1 VVLYGRIPGNA
12 FQGNWTVGVY
22 LDQRAD
28 QQQAQALGNIFSGQA
43 GGWPSVLGQLIANLF
58 APKQVPIQFETVDGE
73 HRITVPGLLE
83 VGSEQVPNPFSGQL
97 PLDPKVSELAVPF
110 YTGAVRVRRS
120 RTLRLTDPNMGFE
133 YSGRSALI
141 GSFDY
146 SGP

>member
-1 VVLYGRIPGNA
+1 VL
-12 FQGNWTVGVY
+12 
-22 LDQRAD
+22 
-28 QQQAQALGNIFSGQA
+28 
-43 GGWPSVLGQLIANLF
+43 
-58 APKQVPIQFETVDGE
+58 
-73 HRITVPGLLE
+73 GLLE
-83 VGSEQVPNPFSGQL
+83 AGSERVPNPFSAQP
-97 PLDPKVSELAVPF
+97 PLDPKVSDLAVPF

>member
-1 VVLYGRIPGNA
+1 
-12 FQGNWTVGVY
+12 
-22 LDQRAD
+22 
-28 QQQAQALGNIFSGQA
+28 
-43 GGWPSVLGQLIANLF
+43 VLGAANRQPV
-58 APKQVPIQFETVDGE
+58 APRQVPIQFETVDGE

-83 VGSEQVPNPFSGQL
+83 AGSERVPNPFSAQP
-97 PLDPKVSELAVPF
+97 PLDPKVSDLAVPF